1 MMDNA
6 KHVSVLLDECIEN
19 LAIKPDGIYVDGTL
33 GLGGHSYEIASR
45 LTTGR
50 LIGIDRDETAIARA
64 GERLAPFAGKI
75 TLVHGNFS
83 DTASILDDLGIDAVD
98 GMLFDLGV
106 SSPQLDEAERGF
118 SYMNDAPLDMR
129 MDRSEGLT
137 AYDVVNDYSAD
148 RLNRIFWDYGEE
160 RYARRISATIVAA
173 REKKPIETTFELV
186 DIIKG
191 ALPAAALREKQH
203 PAKRCFQAIRIAVN
217 DELGAISALMDT
229 APDKL
234 KIGGRLCVISFHS
247 LEDRIVKSGI
257 AARENGCTCPR
268 EAPICT
274 CGFIKTLK
282 SVCRKPILPGADEI
296 ERNPR
301 ARSAKLRVAERV

>member
-1 MMDNA
+1 MDNA

-160 RYARRISATIVAA
+160 RYARRISAAIIAA

-234 KIGGRLCVISFHS
+234 KTGGRLCVISFHS